1 VSRYLLVEDAAAML
15 GVSKD
20 VIYRMASE
28 GRCPH
33 RRIGGTRRL
42 LFLEDELHAWVDGAE
57 LETVKTPNGG
67 RVVRPVENGSA
78 G

>member
-1 VSRYLLVEDAAAML
+1 MTRFLLVDDAAAMI

-20 VIYRMASE
+20 VIYRMTAQ

-42 LFLEDELHAWVDGAE
+42 LFLEDELRAWIDGAE
-57 LETVKTPNGG
+57 LETVETPNRG
-67 RVVRPVENGSA
+67 RIVRPIGGAS
-78 G
+78 